1 MRATTLL
8 RRLVDV
14 TATRVTGVQFLSR
27 GELSVEVAPL
37 WRKPRCGVCGRRA
50 PVYDRRPLRWW
61 RHLVVGAR
69 VVLLAYAPRRVRCP
83 QCGVR
88 TEQVPWGAAAS
99 RFSWAFEEWV
109 AYLAQIT
116 DQTQVHKL
124 TGVAWSTVGQ
134 IVERVVS
141 RRLSPDRLANLRRI
155 GIDEFSYRKRHRYL
169 TLVVDHD
176 RRHVVWAA
184 EGRSAATLSA
194 FFRELGPQAC
204 TAIELVSIDMS
215 GGYQKA
221 IAEWLPTAQV
231 IYDRFHVQ
239 RLASDALDA
248 VRRSLVREAAAG
260 ADDADDEPRAIKKT
274 RWVLLKGWHRLDAE
288 ERARLH
294 EVQRTNRPLY
304 RGYLL
309 KETLASALDYRQPAC
324 AERALKSW
332 IAWACRS
339 RLQPFVRVARTL
351 RAHFAGVLAYIRYR
365 LTNGLAEGL
374 NNKLRIISRR
384 AYGFHSAEA
393 LIAMLFLNLGGIEL
407 SPRLPPPTP
416 C

>member
-14 TATRVTGVQFLSR
+14 TATRVTGVRFFSG
-27 GELSVEVAPL
+27 GEVSVEVAPL

-50 PVYDRRPLRWW
+50 PLYDRRPLRWW

-69 VVLLAYAPRRVRCP
+69 VVQLAYAPRRVRCK

-88 TEQVPWGAAAS
+88 TEQVPWGASAS

-116 DQTQVHKL
+116 DQTKVHAL
-124 TGVAWSTVGQ
+124 TGVAWATVGQ
-134 IVERVVS
+134 IIERVVS
-141 RRLSPDRLANLRRI
+141 RRLSPERLRNLRRI

-176 RRHVVWAA
+176 RRRVVWAA
-184 EGRSAATLSA
+184 EGRSAETLST
-194 FFRELGPQAC
+194 FFRDLGPTAC
-204 TAIELVSIDMS
+204 AAIELVSIDMT
-215 GGYQKA
+215 GGYKKA
-221 IAEWLPTAQV
+221 IAEFLPEAQI

-248 VRRSLVREAAAG
+248 VRRSLVREAAA
-260 ADDADDEPRAIKKT
+260 ADDDSEQAQAIKKT
-274 RWVLLKGWHRLDAE
+274 RWVLLKGWHRLEAE

-309 KETLASALDYRQPAC
+309 KETLAGALDYRQPAR
-324 AERALKSW
+324 AEKALRSW

-351 RAHFAGVLAYIRYR
+351 RAHFDGVLAYVRYR

-393 LIAMLFLNLGGIEL
+393 LMAMLFLNLGGIEL
-407 SPRLPPPTP
+407 SPRLPRPTP